1 MRTPW
6 PIVDGSFDGTLIVS
20 VTTSP
25 WFTEKVEGLKLNER
39 AVIEMAFAASGLIAS
54 GCGMTAPC
62 SDIACIII
70 FRCSRCSELSSA
82 NAPKASRVSAITN
95 PPILRMVTRRFLPIF
110 CLQFDDD
117 VAAVEN
123 GEDPQPQCNEAQ
135 PPEQRREFRRKE

>member
-1 MRTPW
+1 MET
-6 PIVDGSFDGTLIVS
+6 
-20 VTTSP
+20 
-25 WFTEKVEGLKLNER
+25 
-39 AVIEMAFAASGLIAS
+39 AFAASGLIAS

-95 PPILRMVTRRFLPIF
+95 PPILRMVTRRFLPIV

-117 VAAVEN
+117 VAAIEDR
-123 GEDPQPQCNEAQ
+123 EDPQPQCNEAH
-135 PPEQRREFRRKE
+135 PPEQRRELRGKERLEKHVVRSLMQRDALPSDGHLQERVDEPRHQSR